1 MIAARN
7 SAVAQSKPEPP
18 PTPSLEAIAQLIGV
32 NLESEPELTHIV
44 SEMRTTPLPPTWTI
58 EEIVADQPTSPRA
71 SRFTTTGSSISS
83 HTADSEA
90 SLSASAMAPKLE
102 YVNRVTRERTCTH
115 PGTPYFLRAVERE
128 RISNQRQRR
137 GEVVVVS
144 GTSPK
149 ANNSSH
155 NSIIDTMDWSFPST
169 TAHPEEYG
177 EAGRAGA
184 PSVSTI
190 HDDTATMDD
199 EQPVASTT
207 DSGTNNSSKVR
218 VVRREKPEAGGGTVA
233 TSSLA
238 EEDQDKGTERG
249 STHRK
254 RAPSSG
260 GKGGK
265 RRTSPPKWLV
275 FTSWW
280 HETTSGTENTVNRK
294 HASIRYATANGSL
307 EVELEDVPAIFEVS
321 HATGRYGKVG
331 TVDIRVGA
339 QLSILGRQMRLMQAR
354 SYGRLPHT

>member
-1 MIAARN
+1 ISARN
-7 SAVAQSKPEPP
+7 SAVVESQPKPP
-18 PTPSLEAIAQLIGV
+18 PMPSLEAIAKLIGV

-44 SEMRTTPLPPTWTI
+44 SEMQTTPLPPTWTI
-58 EEIVADQPTSPRA
+58 EEIGAGQTTPRS
-71 SRFTTTGSSISS
+71 SRFTTTGSTTSY
-83 HTADSEA
+83 TADSEA
-90 SLSASAMAPKLE
+90 NLPASAIAPRLE
-102 YVNRVTRERTCTH
+102 YVNRLTRERTCTH

-128 RISNQRQRR
+128 RVSNQRQRR

-144 GTSPK
+144 GTLPN

-169 TAHPEEYG
+169 TAHPEEDG
-177 EAGRAGA
+177 HAGRGSA

-199 EQPVASTT
+199 DQPVVSTT

-218 VVRREKPEAGGGTVA
+218 VVRREKPEAGSGTVA
-233 TSSLA
+233 SSSFA
-238 EEDQDKGTERG
+238 EEEQGNGAERG
-249 STHRK
+249 STHQK

-260 GKGGK
+260 GKGGE
-265 RRTSPPKWLV
+265 RRAPPPKWLV

-280 HETTSGTENTVNRK
+280 HETTTGTENTINRK
-294 HASIRYATANGSL
+294 HASIRYSTANGSL

-321 HATGRYGKVG
+321 HARGRYGKVG

-354 SYGRLPHT
+354 ACSRLQRR

>member
-7 SAVAQSKPEPP
+7 SALAQSKPKPP
-18 PTPSLEAIAQLIGV
+18 PMPSLEAIAKLIGV

-58 EEIVADQPTSPRA
+58 EEIGASQTTPRA
-71 SRFTTTGSSISS
+71 SRFTTTSSITSY
-83 HTADSEA
+83 TADREA
-90 SLSASAMAPKLE
+90 DLSASAIAPRLE

-115 PGTPYFLRAVERE
+115 PGTPYFLRAVERQ
-128 RISNQRQRR
+128 RVSNQRQRR
-137 GEVVVVS
+137 GEVMVVS

-149 ANNSSH
+149 ANNSNH
-155 NSIIDTMDWSFPST
+155 NSIIDTMDWSLPSKT
-169 TAHPEEYG
+169 SHPDEDG
-177 EAGRAGA
+177 HAGRGGA
-184 PSVSTI
+184 PSTSTI

-199 EQPVASTT
+199 DDQPVASTT

-218 VVRREKPEAGGGTVA
+218 VVRRDKPGVGSGTVA

-238 EEDQDKGTERG
+238 EEEQEQDNGAERG
-249 STHRK
+249 STQRK

-265 RRTSPPKWLV
+265 RRTPPPKWLV

-280 HETTSGTENTVNRK
+280 HETTTGTENTVNRK
-294 HASIRYATANGSL
+294 HASIRYSTANGSL

-321 HATGRYGKVG
+321 HATGRYGRVG
-331 TVDIRVGA
+331 TVDVRVGA
-339 QLSILGRQMRLMQAR
+339 QLLILGRQMRLMQA
-354 SYGRLPHT
+354 